1 MRHFSTKSGTLWGDR
16 VMGFVVALLAGSVL
30 AGCASCAGTPDPVEV
45 IEDDPPPTILPTP
58 EPVEETPTVDGE
70 GNPLDPDDPGRP
82 LARVVHFDFD
92 KAVLR
97 PGDIRVLEKHS
108 GFLSTNRDRSI
119 TVEGHCDERGT
130 RDYNL
135 ALGERRANAVVEF
148 LTTSGVR
155 RSQIVDVVSYGEER
169 PVDVGSNEEAWAK
182 NRRAVL
188 VYHHQ

>member
-1 MRHFSTKSGTLWGDR
+1 MRHFSTESGTLWGNR
-16 VMGFVVALLAGSVL
+16 VMGFIVVALAGFVL
-30 AGCASCAGTPDPVEV
+30 VGCASCQT
-45 IEDDPPPTILPTP
+45 TP
-58 EPVEETPTVDGE
+58 EPVEIPEEEPPPPVEPTPPPEPPKPLVDE
-70 GNPLDPDDPGRP
+70 HGNPLDLETGLP
-82 LARVVHFDFD
+82 LSRVVHFDLD

-97 PGDIRVLEKHS
+97 PADIRVLERHA

-155 RSQIVDVVSYGEER
+155 GSQITDIVSYGEER

-188 VYHHQ
+188 VYQ